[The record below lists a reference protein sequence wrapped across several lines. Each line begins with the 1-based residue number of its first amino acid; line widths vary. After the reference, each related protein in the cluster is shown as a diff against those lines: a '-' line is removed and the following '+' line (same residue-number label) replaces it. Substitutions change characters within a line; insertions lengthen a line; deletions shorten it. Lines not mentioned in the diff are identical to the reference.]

1 MATIGQVCYSHEYC
15 TDCPARKQC
24 SIRPLFYSEPEYQN
38 WKTTTYLKI
47 EQFVKPFVTPSL
59 YASISFNVCLEM
71 LSMEVRKQR
80 ELELHPE
87 YSPE

>member
-1 MATIGQVCYSHEYC
+1 MPTIGQVCYSHEYC

-24 SIRPLFYSEPEYQN
+24 SIRPMFYSEKEYQN
-38 WKTTTYLKI
+38 WRTTTFQTAQ
-47 EQFVKPFVTPSL
+47 QFAQAIGFPHICIPL
-59 YASISFNVCLEM
+59 GLNVGLQM
-71 LSMEVRKQR
+71 MDKRRKR